1 MKTPI
6 KSTRVAAIDY
16 GLKRIGIAVSDASG
30 KLAFP
35 LAKVE
40 GGRKA
45 VTNVAK
51 ALESKKNELAK
62 IIVGHPLLMN
72 GQEGEMAISSRKF
85 AEELEKAICLPVLL
99 WDERLSS
106 AQADRNLRELSLN
119 RKERSAKIDTAAATL
134 LLQSYL
140 DSQ

>member
-1 MKTPI
+1 MGRI
-6 KSTRVAAIDY
+6 AAIDY

-30 KLAFP
+30 RLAFP
-35 LAKVE
+35 LTTVE
-40 GGRKA
+40 GGKKA
-45 VTNVAK
+45 TANVLK
-51 ALESKKNELAK
+51 ALESRKRE
-62 IIVGHPLLMN
+62 IVRVIVGHPLLLS
-72 GQEGEMAISSRKF
+72 GKEGDMALAARKF
-85 AEELEKAICLPVLL
+85 SEELEAALGVPVQL

-134 LLQSYL
+134 LLQSFL